1 MTQKPEPIELEHTF
15 QIYIPTEC
23 VCGQLLPAIEREEA
37 LDGVKKTMSGWFGG
51 ATSGRVEGNWE
62 HEDGR
67 LAKEPVD
74 VITSFATSERAEA
87 HQEDFVNL
95 VADLANQLTQASML
109 CRMGSKKLIYEATAL
124 PNPHRCMGGGTRGS
138 LPVPLQINERQA
150 LFQLQASLQSVS
162 SLRDIRDLFINL
174 LHYEHETT
182 ELATL
187 DWPESLQDL
196 LTTNTLPEVIAGY
209 NGFKIIH
216 LQLAA
221 EDLRKG
227 QERQLI
233 QRIRKDD
240 PTLRALF
247 VVSNPN
253 QKQWHLINIP
263 DTDEASG
270 TALRLRFFRIGEDK
284 DGKKLQVRTA
294 AERLHLIDIEA
305 LDPEITA
312 QELQDHHNKAFNVE
326 SVSQDFFNEI
336 SNWYFWALSQVEFPQ
351 DTVVEGEEE
360 KHRATSLIRFL
371 TRIIFCWFLK
381 EKGLIP
387 ESLFNRKELEA
398 MLVDLDDDHC
408 TYHQGILQNLFFAT
422 LNQRMGKD
430 SKTGEAYR
438 AFAKDEG
445 FVKNRSTYGVDTLY
459 RYEEHF
465 NDEAKALGY
474 FAEVPFLNGGLFECL
489 DRTDDDGKKLY
500 LDGFSRNKKKRSRIP
515 NKLFFAPPQT
525 VDLSEIYDDPSRRN
539 STVRGLLNILHAY
552 NFTVEENTPVDE
564 EIALDPELLGKVFEN
579 LLASYNEETKTT
591 ARKQTGS
598 FYTPRAIVEF
608 MVDESLKAHLYH
620 PLIDL
625 GRGDAE
631 AKALLDSLLG
641 YSEEVTDF
649 SEQETK
655 ALLESIHICKILDP
669 ACGSGAFPM
678 GMLQKL
684 VHIVQKLDPDNFR
697 WKQIQIDK
705 AREIPDPSAQD
716 AAIKA
721 IKRDFEEN
729 GDDYGR
735 KLYLIERCLY
745 GTDIQPVA
753 IQISKLRFFISLI
766 CDQNLNRSKA
776 KNHGIRALPNLETKF
791 VAADSLI
798 KLPVETGDLF
808 EDSRL
813 KEIELELSRQY
824 HSHFSLQRRDQK
836 LSVQKKIKAL
846 RDEMTEI
853 ISHSLGFVS
862 SEKARLLAD
871 WDPFNTQA
879 VAGFF
884 DPKWM
889 FGQSLSKGFDM
900 IIGNPPY
907 IQIQKFPAE
916 QKALWQSQNYETYGA
931 TADIYCLF
939 YERGAQLLKE
949 GGSLVYITS
958 NKWMRAG
965 YGKKLRHF
973 FSEKVD
979 TESVLDFGM
988 AQNFGA
994 ATTYTSILRFY
1005 NQVPDDR
1012 ILTCYAADAKLA
1024 MSNPAAYFKENAIEQ
1039 PNLSAEPWVVLSKE
1053 RQAIKTM
1060 VESQGTA
1067 LKDWDIGINRGIITG
1082 LNDAFY
1088 INAEQ
1093 RKQLIQADP
1102 TSEEIIVPL
1111 LRGRYVEPYGNA
1123 WDQSYQIVVAFG
1135 AHKDLEKRFPAIFK
1149 HLSKF
1154 ENRLK
1159 ARGQCRYGRA
1169 TARNINSRSYPGQH
1183 HWLELDNNPS
1193 LEYLESFTKPKIIYP
1208 NMTKFLPFYYDR
1220 KDGFYGNQKCF
1231 VITTEQEHLGYLTAF
1246 LNSSLFKYCFR
1257 DNFPELLGNTYELS
1271 KIFVE
1276 LIPIKKP
1283 NVQEVELFK
1292 KLVPL
1297 VQFAKAQ
1304 GQHAAYAFL
1313 ECLVDACVMEC
1324 YFGEHMAE
1332 RDLCFMSAIA
1342 PMLQGYDPDGSDPDQ
1357 GHFLEQFVNQ
1367 HNAEI
1372 SKIRMQIKRIP
1383 SESPELLA
1391 VIQEEGKV

>member
-1 MTQKPEPIELEHTF
+1 MSSKENKGISLDHCVE
-15 QIYIPTEC
+15 IYVPNLC
-23 VCGQLLPAIEREEA
+23 
-37 LDGVKKTMSGWFGG
+37 LDGKQLPEELRGELLKEVKTKFSSWFGG
-51 ATSGRVEGNWE
+51 TSR
-62 HEDGR
+62 
-67 LAKEPVD
+67 KEPRVD
-74 VITSFATSERAEA
+74 RIEGSWLHESGE
-87 HQEDFVNL
+87 
-95 VADLANQLTQASML
+95 LANEPIDIVYSNTDAESLEEYFEELPVLANEIATRLKQEAVAFRVDGKMT
-109 CRMGSKKLIYEATAL
+109 LIYGDSSGAL
-124 PNPHRCMGGGTRGS
+124 
-138 LPVPLQINERQA
+138 ERREPKEIELKCA
-150 LFQLQASLQSVS
+150 LQASLMRVS
-162 SLRDIRDLFINL
+162 SLKDIRDLFINL
-174 LHYEHETT
+174 LHYDHEST
-182 ELATL
+182 EIATL
-187 DWPESLQDL
+187 DWPDSLQDL
-196 LTTNTLPEVIAGY
+196 LAKNTLPEVIAGY

-216 LQLAA
+216 LQLTAK
-221 EDLRKG
+221 DLRKG

-247 VVSNPN
+247 VVSNYKQN
-253 QKQWHLINIP
+253 QWHLINTK
-263 DTDEASG
+263 DTQEDSK
-270 TALRLRFFRIGEDK
+270 TTLHLRFFRIGE
-284 DGKKLQVRTA
+284 GQQVRTA

-305 LDPEITA
+305 LDSDITA
-312 QELQDHHNKAFNVE
+312 QELQDHHNDAFDVE

-336 SNWYFWALSQVEFPQ
+336 SNWYFWALSQVDFPQ

-387 ESLFNRKELEA
+387 ESLFNRKELEV
-398 MLVDLDDDHC
+398 MLVDLDEDHC
-408 TYHQGILQNLFFAT
+408 TYHEGILQNLFFAT

-445 FVKNRSTYGVDTLY
+445 FVKNRSTYGIDTLY

-525 VDLSEIYDDPSRRN
+525 VDLSGIYDDPSRRN

-625 GRGDAE
+625 GRGDEE

-641 YSEEVTDF
+641 YADEAIDF

-655 ALLESIHICKILDP
+655 ALLESIHTCKILDP

-684 VHIVQKLDPDNFR
+684 VHVVQKLDPDNFR

-705 AREIPDPSAQD
+705 ASEIPDPSAQD

-808 EDSRL
+808 EDARL
-813 KEIELELSRQY
+813 KEIELELSRLY

-846 RDEMTEI
+846 REEMTEI

-862 SEKARLLAD
+862 SEKARLLAE

-907 IQIQKFPAE
+907 LFLSGKGSLVQK
-916 QKALWQSQNYETYGA
+916 LV
-931 TADIYCLF
+931 
-939 YERGAQLLKE
+939 KE
-949 GGSLVYITS
+949 GKQQQAKTLKAYFDRLTVSLPSSSKGCRDYYKWFIDRGLDLIVSNGVLVYITPNTFLTLNRYADVRQLLFGNVQS
-958 NKWMRAG
+958 NSKIVDLGFDVFEVPIVPSAIIVTQRNFN
-965 YGKKLRHF
+965 KR
-973 FSEKVD
+973 SEATIQYADLKQVKG
-979 TESVLDFGM
+979 TFKSAEAIQKAVLDEAIEVTYKEPQLLLFKHPLAESIYLKSSKFGIDYFKATEGEHCLDMSRLLPGESSSRNVVPVVIDSELSRFVFSRQGLVPRDACQKFDSELHSGRRMFIRKTGDSIVCGFPSGENTAVAHQNVYVVKAHDPCMHWTVSAILNSSVATFLYRCGIHGQKGRVM
-988 AQNFGA
+988 AQFRVHA
-994 ATTYTSILRFY
+994 LEAIPFPAEIRPYQATIFR
-1005 NQVPDDR
+1005 R
-1012 ILTCYAADAKLA
+1012 
-1024 MSNPAAYFKENAIEQ
+1024 
-1039 PNLSAEPWVVLSKE
+1039 
-1053 RQAIKTM
+1053 
-1060 VESQGTA
+1060 
-1067 LKDWDIGINRGIITG
+1067 
-1082 LNDAFY
+1082 
-1088 INAEQ
+1088 
-1093 RKQLIQADP
+1093 
-1102 TSEEIIVPL
+1102 IVPL
-1111 LRGRYVEPYGNA
+1111 FR
-1123 WDQSYQIVVAFG
+1123 VATP
-1135 AHKDLEKRFPAIFK
+1135 HMR
-1149 HLSKF
+1149 
-1154 ENRLK
+1154 
-1159 ARGQCRYGRA
+1159 
-1169 TARNINSRSYPGQH
+1169 
-1183 HWLELDNNPS
+1183 
-1193 LEYLESFTKPKIIYP
+1193 
-1208 NMTKFLPFYYDR
+1208 
-1220 KDGFYGNQKCF
+1220 
-1231 VITTEQEHLGYLTAF
+1231 
-1246 LNSSLFKYCFR
+1246 
-1257 DNFPELLGNTYELS
+1257 
-1271 KIFVE
+1271 
-1276 LIPIKKP
+1276 
-1283 NVQEVELFK
+1283 
-1292 KLVPL
+1292 
-1297 VQFAKAQ
+1297 
-1304 GQHAAYAFL
+1304 AFL
-1313 ECLVDACVMEC
+1313 EDLINACVMEL
-1324 YFGEHMAE
+1324 YFRKHME
-1332 RDLCFMSAIA
+1332 EKGLLLLEELA
-1342 PMLQGYDPDGSDPDQ
+1342 PLLEGFNSEALESEL
-1357 GHFLEQFVNQ
+1357 HAFLENLVSTLKAADIDN
-1367 HNAEI
+1367 
-1372 SKIRMQIKRIP
+1372 RMARIP
-1383 SESPELLA
+1383 VESPDLLA

>member
-1 MTQKPEPIELEHTF
+1 M
-15 QIYIPTEC
+15 
-23 VCGQLLPAIEREEA
+23 A
-37 LDGVKKTMSGWFGG
+37 
-51 ATSGRVEGNWE
+51 
-62 HEDGR
+62 
-67 LAKEPVD
+67 
-74 VITSFATSERAEA
+74 
-87 HQEDFVNL
+87 
-95 VADLANQLTQASML
+95 
-109 CRMGSKKLIYEATAL
+109 
-124 PNPHRCMGGGTRGS
+124 
-138 LPVPLQINERQA
+138 
-150 LFQLQASLQSVS
+150 
-162 SLRDIRDLFINL
+162 
-174 LHYEHETT
+174 
-182 ELATL
+182 
-187 DWPESLQDL
+187 
-196 LTTNTLPEVIAGY
+196 TNTLPKVIAGY

-221 EDLRKG
+221 KDLRKG

-247 VVSNPN
+247 VVSNYEQN
-253 QKQWHLINIP
+253 QWHLINIP
-263 DTDEASG
+263 GTDEASG
-270 TALRLRFFRIGEDK
+270 TALRLCFFRIGEDQ
-284 DGKKLQVRTA
+284 DGNKLQVRTA
-294 AERLHLIDIEA
+294 AERLHLIDIEG

-351 DTVVEGEEE
+351 DTVLEGEEE

-381 EKGLIP
+381 EKRLIP

-465 NDEAKALGY
+465 KDEAKALGY

-489 DRTDDDGKKLY
+489 DRTDSSGKKLY
-500 LDGFSRNKKKRSRIP
+500 LDGFSRNKKKCSRIS
-515 NKLFFAPPQT
+515 NKLFFASPQPI
-525 VDLSEIYDDPSRRN
+525 DLSEIYDDPKRRN

-625 GRGDAE
+625 GRGDEE

-641 YSEEVTDF
+641 YTEEATDF

-655 ALLESIHICKILDP
+655 ALLESIHTCKILDP

-684 VHIVQKLDPDNFR
+684 VHVVQKLDPDNFR

-705 AREIPDPSAQD
+705 ASEIPDPSAQD

-798 KLPVETGDLF
+798 KLPIETGDLF
-808 EDSRL
+808 EDARL
-813 KEIELELSRQY
+813 KEIELELSRHY

-846 RDEMTEI
+846 REEMTEI
-853 ISHSLGFVS
+853 ISHSFGFVS
-862 SEKARLLAD
+862 SEKARLLAH

-884 DPKWM
+884 DSKWM

-907 IQIQKFPAE
+907 IQIQKFPAD
-916 QKALWQSQNYETYGA
+916 QKALWQSQNYETYAA

-939 YERGAQLLKE
+939 YERGAQLLKQ

-979 TESVLDFGM
+979 TESVIDFGM

-1005 NQVPDDR
+1005 NQAPDDR
-1012 ILTCYAADAKLA
+1012 VLTCYAADAKLA
-1024 MSNPAAYFKENAIEQ
+1024 MSNPAAYFKENAIER
-1039 PNLSAEPWVVLSKE
+1039 PNLSAEPWVVLSKQ
-1053 RQAIKTM
+1053 RQVIKTL

-1067 LKDWDIGINRGIITG
+1067 LKDWGIEILYGIKTG
-1082 LNDAFY
+1082 LNVAFY
-1088 INAEQ
+1088 IDTEQ

-1102 TSEEIIVPL
+1102 SSEEIIVPL
-1111 LRGRYVEPYGNA
+1111 LKGRDVEAYGNS
-1123 WDQSYQIVVAFG
+1123 WEGDWMIST
-1135 AHKDLEKRFPAIFK
+1135 FPSLKLREQNIPSPIIT
-1149 HLSKF
+1149 HLRKF
-1154 ENRLK
+1154 YPKIKQTGEEFINSDGKKEK
-1159 ARGQCRYGRA
+1159 ARKK
-1169 TARNINSRSYPGQH
+1169 T
-1183 HWLELDNNPS
+1183 DNKWF
-1193 LEYLESFTKPKIIYP
+1193 ETQDAIGYHQEFTKPKIIYP

-1231 VITTEQEHLGYLTAF
+1231 IITSEHGHLGFLTAF
-1246 LNSSLFKYCFR
+1246 FNSSLFKCCFR

-1283 NVQEVELFK
+1283 NIQEDELFE

-1297 VQFAKAQ
+1297 AQFAKAQ
-1304 GQHAAYAFL
+1304 GQLDAYSFL
-1313 ECLVDACVMEC
+1313 EGLIDACVMEC

-1332 RDLCFMSAIA
+1332 RDLCFISAIA
-1342 PMLQGYDPDGSDPDQ
+1342 PMLQDYDPDGSDPGQ
-1357 GHFLEQFVNQ
+1357 GLFLGQFVNQ
-1367 HNAEI
+1367 HNADSSEI
-1372 SKIRMQIKRIP
+1372 RTQIARIP
-1383 SESPELLA
+1383 VESPDLLA

>member
-1 MTQKPEPIELEHTF
+1 MDFKHTLKIF
-15 QIYIPTEC
+15 VPSVC
-23 VCGQLLPAIEREEA
+23 VCGEEIPEVD
-37 LDGVKKTMSGWFGG
+37 LNEIIKEIQTQMSDWFGG
-51 ATSGRVEGNWE
+51 YQNHTFRGGFN

-67 LAKEPVD
+67 NTAELNCE
-74 VITSFATSERAEA
+74 INSYATEEA
-87 HQEDFVNL
+87 FDAYKEDFTQY
-95 VADLANQLTQASML
+95 VADLANRLTQEVML
-109 CRMGSKKLIYEATAL
+109 CEIDGKGFPYPANNL
-124 PNPHRCMGGGTRGS
+124 PNPHQCMGGAATGQ
-138 LPVPLQINERQA
+138 LPKPLSVTKQNKLI
-150 LFQLQASLQSVS
+150 SLQSA
-162 SLRDIRDLFINL
+162 LQNIKDLSDARHLFCRVLNY
-174 LHYEHETT
+174 HHEST

-187 DWPESLQDL
+187 DWPEPLQDL
-196 LTTNTLPEVIAGY
+196 LAINTLPEVIAGY

-221 EDLRKG
+221 KDLRKG

-263 DTDEASG
+263 DTVEASG
-270 TALRLRFFRIGEDK
+270 KAVRLRFFRIGEDK

-305 LDPEITA
+305 FDPEITA
-312 QELQDHHNKAFNVE
+312 QELQEHHNDAFDVE

-381 EKGLIP
+381 EKRLIP

-398 MLVDLDDDHC
+398 MLVDLEDDHC

-445 FVKNRSTYGVDTLY
+445 FVKNRSTYGIDTLY

-641 YSEEVTDF
+641 YADEAIDF

-655 ALLESIHICKILDP
+655 ALLESIHTCKILDP

-684 VHIVQKLDPDNFR
+684 VHVVQKLDPDNFR

-705 AREIPDPSAQD
+705 ASEIPDPSAQD

-808 EDSRL
+808 EDARL
-813 KEIELELSRQY
+813 KEIELELSRLY

-853 ISHSLGFVS
+853 MSHSLGFVS
-862 SEKARLLAD
+862 SEKARLLAH

-889 FGQSLSKGFDM
+889 FGQSLSQGFDM

-973 FSEKVD
+973 LSEKVD

-1005 NQVPDDR
+1005 NQAPDDR
-1012 ILTCYAADAKLA
+1012 VLTCYAADAKLA
-1024 MSNPAAYFKENAIEQ
+1024 MDNPAAYFKENAIEQ

-1053 RQAIKTM
+1053 RQAIKTL

-1067 LKDWDIGINRGIITG
+1067 LKDWSMGIYRGILTG

-1088 INAEQ
+1088 IDTEQ

-1102 TSEEIIVPL
+1102 ASEEIIVPL
-1111 LRGRYVEPYGNA
+1111 LRGRYVESYGNS
-1123 WDQSYQIVVAFG
+1123 WEGEYMINCHNGVSSKGINSINSERDY
-1135 AHKDLEKRFPAIFK
+1135 PAVWE
-1149 HLSKF
+1149 HLSNWKD
-1154 ENRLK
+1154 RLVRRQDK
-1159 ARGQCRYGRA
+1159 GDHWS
-1169 TARNINSRSYPGQH
+1169 NLRSCAYIG
-1183 HWLELDNNPS
+1183 E
-1193 LEYLESFTKPKIIYP
+1193 FTKPKIIYP

-1231 VITTEQEHLGYLTAF
+1231 IITSEQGHLGYLTAF
-1246 LNSSLFKYCFR
+1246 LNSSLFKCCFR

-1276 LIPIKKP
+1276 LIPIKQP
-1283 NVQEVELFK
+1283 NLQEDELFE

-1297 VQFAKAQ
+1297 VQFAKAH

-1313 ECLVDACVMEC
+1313 EGLVDACVMEC
-1324 YFGEHMAE
+1324 YFGGQMAE

-1342 PMLQGYDPDGSDPDQ
+1342 PMLQDYDPDGSDPDQ

-1367 HNAEI
+1367 HNADS
-1372 SKIRMQIKRIP
+1372 SKIRTQIARIP
-1383 SESPELLA
+1383 IESPELLA